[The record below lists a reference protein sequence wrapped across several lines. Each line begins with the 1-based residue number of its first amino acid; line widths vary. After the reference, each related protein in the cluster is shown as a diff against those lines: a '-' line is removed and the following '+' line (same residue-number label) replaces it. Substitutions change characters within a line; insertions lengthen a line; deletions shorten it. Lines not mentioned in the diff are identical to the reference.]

1 MNSLSGWL
9 ETLGL
14 ERYAPVFAENGV
26 DIESICLLSESD
38 LEKLGL
44 LLGHRKKLLKA
55 IGELNGSRAPPH
67 TRATKEGPTP
77 QEPVSTEGERRQLT
91 VLFCDM
97 VGFTELASRLDPEIL
112 RSVIRRYEDTC
123 AAAITRYEGY
133 VFQRLGDG
141 IVAYFGYP
149 LAHEGEAER
158 AIRAGF
164 EIVEALS
171 RLSLPDVGR
180 LHVRI
185 GIATG
190 LVVVSRSTSS
200 DKSAAGETMNLA
212 ARLQAIAQQDS
223 VVISERTRQLA
234 GGSFEYDDL
243 GQQALKGIS
252 EPAHAWRVLGVS
264 SAASR
269 FDAATRGGL
278 TPLVGREQEIG
289 LLMERWQL
297 AQEGEGQVLLLSG
310 EPGIGKSRILSA
322 LRERLGDRVANTLR
336 FQCSPYYVNSA
347 FYPMIDNFERAL
359 KFARDEPA
367 ASKLDKLEAM
377 VVGQCGRPLE
387 DVKLLAPLL
396 SIPAEDRYGPLAMTP
411 QRQKEETIRAL
422 VDVVEAIARR
432 RPSLMLFEDAHWAD
446 PTTLEALDLLIER
459 VSGFPLLVIIT
470 HRPEFQPTWV
480 GHGHVTALALSRL
493 SRAQS
498 TAVVARLA
506 GGKALP
512 EELLE
517 QILVKTDG
525 VPLFVEELTK
535 AVLESGMLREAGDR
549 YEYSGTAGS
558 VTIPAT
564 LRDSLMAR
572 LDRVMPVKEI
582 AQIGSALGRE
592 FSYELISAVAPMS
605 KPELDDGLERLVASG
620 LVFRRGAVPEA
631 VYTFK
636 HALVQ
641 DAAYDS
647 LLKSK
652 RQELHG
658 KIARVLEE
666 RFPTARASEPELL
679 AHHYT
684 AAGLSEAAVPLWRRA
699 GELALQ
705 HFALKEAIAHLR
717 KGLELVDALPA
728 SSGRDLGELELR
740 TVLGPALQALR
751 GWAAVELAETAAR
764 ALSLAK
770 SLDHR
775 QSYLPAL
782 YGLWVTATTQGRLT
796 EGMRWVD
803 EMLAAASAFKD
814 GDLEI
819 AGHRIAM
826 ASHFWLG
833 HFAEARGHGDRVREL
848 YDRERYWHLASVM
861 NSDPLTS
868 QGVFGSH
875 YFWMLGYPDKAAR
888 LSHDKDEHA
897 RRRNHPF
904 DLGFALSWGQAA
916 FDYRVEPGPLLAQ
929 VEEAERVCREH
940 RIPFLFAASVQGTTG
955 IARLRS
961 GRASDSIVPLRN
973 AIEAFSAIGHA
984 VGTPYYRIAL
994 AEAITCAGDPDG
1006 GLALIEETLTNNAR
1020 PGWEERTWLAET
1032 LRLKGWML
1040 EQKGKLGEAE
1050 QNLRASIDVAR
1061 QQQAKSWELRTATT
1075 LARLL
1080 FGRGDH
1086 SAARELLA
1094 PIYGWFTEGFG
1105 THDLRAA
1112 RELLKELG

>member
-14 ERYAPVFAENGV
+14 ERYAPVLVDNGV
-26 DIESICLLSESD
+26 DIESISLLSESD

-55 IGELNGSRAPPH
+55 IAELNGSQAPPL
-67 TRATKEGPTP
+67 TPTSKEGPTP

-91 VLFCDM
+91 VMFCDM

-112 RSVIRRYEDTC
+112 RDVIRRYEDTC
-123 AAAITRYEGY
+123 AAAVTRYDGY

-158 AIRAGF
+158 AIRAAF

-180 LHVRI
+180 LQVRI

-190 LVVVSRSTSS
+190 LVVVSRTAST
-200 DKSAAGETMNLA
+200 DKSAVGETMNLA
-212 ARLQAIAQQDS
+212 ARLQAIAHHDS

-234 GGSFEYDDL
+234 GGGFEYEDL
-243 GQQALKGIS
+243 GRQALKGIS

-269 FDAATRGGL
+269 FDAATRDGL

-289 LLMERWQL
+289 LLLERWHL
-297 AQEGEGQVLLLSG
+297 AQEGEGQVVLLSG

-322 LRERLGDRVANTLR
+322 LRERLGDRIANTLR

-359 KFARDEPA
+359 KFVRDEPA

-422 VDVVEAIARR
+422 VDVVEAIAQRQ
-432 RPSLMLFEDAHWAD
+432 PVLMLFEDAHWAD
-446 PTTLEALDLLIER
+446 PTTVEALDLLIDR
-459 VSGFPLLVIIT
+459 VSNFPLQVIIT
-470 HRPEFQPTWV
+470 HRPEFQSTWTS
-480 GHGHVTALALSRL
+480 HGHVTALALSRL

-498 TAVVARLA
+498 TAVVTRLA
-506 GGKALP
+506 GGKVLP
-512 EELLE
+512 EDLLE

-549 YEYSGTAGS
+549 YEYSGAPSS

-592 FSYELISAVAPMS
+592 FSYELIAAVAPMS

-620 LVFRRGAVPEA
+620 LVFRRGAAPEA

-666 RFPTARASEPELL
+666 HRAGIRDSEPELL
-679 AHHYT
+679 AHHFT
-684 AAGLSEAAVPLWRRA
+684 AAGLIEAAIPLWRQA
-699 GELALQ
+699 GELALRR
-705 HFALKEAIAHLR
+705 FALNEAIAHLN
-717 KGLELVDALPA
+717 KGLEIVGTLPA
-728 SSGRDLGELELR
+728 SAERDLQELKLR
-740 TVLGPALQALR
+740 TVLGPALLALH
-751 GWAAVELAETAAR
+751 GWAASELADTSLR
-764 ALSLAK
+764 AFSLAK
-770 SLDHR
+770 SLNHR
-775 QSYLPAL
+775 QSYLATLHGL
-782 YGLWVTATTQGRLT
+782 YVSSATQGRVS
-796 EGMRWVD
+796 ESIQWVD
-803 EMLAAASAFKD
+803 EMLSAAAAFSD

-819 AGHRIAM
+819 DGHRIAM
-826 ASHFWLG
+826 AAAFWSG
-833 HFAEARGHGDRVREL
+833 RFMDARRYGDRVREL
-848 YDRERYWHLASVM
+848 YDSELHWHLANVL
-861 NSDPLTS
+861 NSDPLTA
-868 QGVFGSH
+868 QGIFGSQ
-875 YFWMLGYPDKAAR
+875 YLWILGYPDQAAR
-888 LSHDKDEHA
+888 LSHAKDEHA
-897 RRRNHPF
+897 RHRNHPF
-904 DLGFALSWGQAA
+904 DLAFALTWGQSV
-916 FDYRVEPGPLLAQ
+916 FDYRVESRPLLAHAA
-929 VEEAERVCREH
+929 EAERLCREQ
-940 RIPFLFAASVQGTTG
+940 RVPILERYAQIMKG
-955 IARLRS
+955 IARLRAGLVSESIAQFKDPIQNVYAS
-961 GRASDSIVPLRN
+961 GHSLS
-973 AIEAFSAIGHA
+973 
-984 VGTPYYRIAL
+984 TPYFMSVL
-994 AEAITCAGDPDG
+994 AEAVARNGNPEA
-1006 GLALIEETLTNNAR
+1006 GLALIEEVLGNMAR
-1020 PGWEERTWLAET
+1020 PGWEDQSGLAEI
-1032 LRLKGWML
+1032 LRLKGWIL
-1040 EQKGKLGEAE
+1040 GQQGKIDAAE
-1050 QNLRASIDVAR
+1050 QSLHASLDVAR
-1061 QQQAKSWELRTATT
+1061 QQQAKSWELRTSTT
-1075 LARLL
+1075 LAKLL
-1080 FGRGDH
+1080 SNRGDRR
-1086 SAARELLA
+1086 AARELLS
-1094 PIYGWFTEGFG
+1094 PVYDWFTEGFG
-1105 THDLRAA
+1105 THDLKAA
-1112 RELLKELG
+1112 RELLEQLG